1 MAEIKT
7 WFPTSIYIENNLFYS
22 VQNDELKQKCITIKR
37 TIIDSSIDWRSRS
50 DWRCPTFNTLGTY
63 DLKLDP
69 MFTNL
74 ISAVTEHVN
83 AYVSMHGST
92 YKYKCKDAWI
102 NIYKNSDYQ
111 EYHTH
116 PDSTISAVYYVDVP
130 PGSGNIVWKS
140 PTEPDMLPIKGI
152 AQMNELSYQ
161 TCFLSPKP
169 GDLCIFRSYLS
180 HMVEKGTNDEERIS
194 IAFNF

>member
-7 WFPTSIYIENNLFYS
+7 WFPTTIYVENNLFPE
-22 VQNDELKQKCITIKR
+22 VQNAQIKQRCLEIRNTTPKGGN
-37 TIIDSSIDWRSRS
+37 

-69 MFTNL
+69 IFLNL

-83 AYVSMHGST
+83 AYVSIHGST
-92 YKYKCKDAWI
+92 HKYQCKDAWI

-116 PDSTISAVYYVDVP
+116 AGNTVSAVYYVDAP
-130 PGSGNIVWKS
+130 DGCGNIVWKS
-140 PTEPDMLPIKGI
+140 PTEPDMLPIKDI
-152 AQMNELSYQ
+152 VELNELSYQ
-161 TCFLSPKP
+161 TCFLSPKN

-180 HMVEKGTNDEERIS
+180 HMVEKGSNDAERIS